1 MSIEPNDLC
10 LFAMVADRGSFSRA
24 AECLGLP
31 KSTVSRRISRLENQ
45 LGERLLQRTTRKLI
59 LTEMGLALL
68 DHARHVAEEVE
79 AAAALAQHRQAQPS
93 GVLRISMP
101 NDFANLVLAP
111 MLSAFVERYP
121 KVSLELDLS
130 ARRVDLLGEGF
141 DIAIRFGDLPDDVSL
156 TAKRIVTAP
165 WWLHAAPAYLKQRGE
180 PRSPDDLLRHDTL
193 RLSRRNGEIAPWTL
207 VRGEQKWEGIP
218 PGRVTANSPELLV
231 RLACQGLGVV
241 AIPDHYVRSYV
252 DTGALTPVLPGWQLP
267 SVTGWAV
274 FAGRR
279 LLPAKTRAFLEML
292 DTSAGGA
299 SVVGR

>member
-10 LFAMVADRGSFSRA
+10 LFAIVADRGSFSRA
-24 AECLGLP
+24 AEYLGLP
-31 KSTVSRRISRLENQ
+31 KSTVSRRIARLENQ
-45 LGERLLQRTTRKLI
+45 LGERLLQRTTRKFA

-68 DHARHVAEEVE
+68 DHARQVVDGVE

-111 MLSAFVERYP
+111 MLSGFVERYP
-121 KVSLELDLS
+121 KVSLEIDLS

-141 DIAIRFGDLPDDVSL
+141 DIAIRFGNLPDDVSL
-156 TAKRIVTAP
+156 TAKRIVTAS
-165 WWLHAAPAYLKQRGE
+165 WWLHAAPAYLRQRGE
-180 PRSPDDLLRHDTL
+180 PRSPDDLMQHDAL
-193 RLSRRNGEIAPWTL
+193 RLSRGRREIAPWL
-207 VRGEQKWEGIP
+207 LMRGEQTWEGIP

-231 RLACQGLGVV
+231 RLACQGLGIV
-241 AIPDHYVRSYV
+241 AMPDHYVRSYV
-252 DTGALTPVLPGWQLP
+252 DTGALTPVLPDWRLP
-267 SVTGWAV
+267 TVTGWAV

-292 DTSAGGA
+292 DALAGG
-299 SVVGR
+299 